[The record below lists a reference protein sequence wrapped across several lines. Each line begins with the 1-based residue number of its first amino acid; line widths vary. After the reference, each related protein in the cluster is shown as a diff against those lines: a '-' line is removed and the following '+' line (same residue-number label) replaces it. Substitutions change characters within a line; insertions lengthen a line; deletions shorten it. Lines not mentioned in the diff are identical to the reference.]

1 MEQGPPLGQRIPDW
15 SPSAPAA
22 RRGWAAG
29 AAGSSEAERSEG
41 RGTGRRRGGALE
53 ERPDIQPDQ
62 RHAHTAQKGE
72 ESAHGRADFLWGR
85 VNHVKLGC
93 MAEREEITQLL
104 SRWREGDGAAFERLF
119 PLMYRELRQLAQSY
133 LSQEK
138 AGHTLQGTALVHE
151 AYLRLLGQRE
161 VDWRDR
167 GHFFAVA
174 AQAMRRILV
183 DHARRQK
190 AAKRGFGEKVVLEEG
205 LAAGETGPDFEALD
219 EALTRLSAVDER
231 RAKVVELRF
240 FGGMTEGEMARHLE
254 VSPATVRRDW
264 ALARAWLYREL
275 SEEARG

>member
-1 MEQGPPLGQRIPDW
+1 
-15 SPSAPAA
+15 
-22 RRGWAAG
+22 
-29 AAGSSEAERSEG
+29 
-41 RGTGRRRGGALE
+41 
-53 ERPDIQPDQ
+53 
-62 RHAHTAQKGE
+62 
-72 ESAHGRADFLWGR
+72 
-85 VNHVKLGC
+85 

-151 AYLRLLGQRE
+151 AYLRLLGQSE

-190 AAKRGFGEKVVLEEG
+190 AAKRGFGEKIVLEEG

-231 RAKVVELRF
+231 RARVVELRF